1 MNRSFDHDPH
11 TRLRHIRR
19 RPQPASPEPQRLP
32 SVEVDLD
39 KNTAKSPGSAV
50 LCRAGRCVHARR
62 CESREVGSSPKLCR
76 TFYRRRTEVLGMDFT
91 EAGAELGRCG
101 VRLGVNL
108 IRILQNRPEVANSYQ
123 DRAREDGRSAEVGRQ
138 GHPPN
143 FVGSSIEGEH
153 KFGGWIRQRW
163 VPSLADAG
171 IVGRANVLRECKIGW
186 KCDPSVR
193 IGRERVATVQKSRG
207 GSSPKLCQTF

>member
-1 MNRSFDHDPH
+1 MGADF
-11 TRLRHIRR
+11 
-19 RPQPASPEPQRLP
+19 
-32 SVEVDLD
+32 
-39 KNTAKSPGSAV
+39 GSCCHSAW
-50 LCRAGRCVHARR
+50 AI
-62 CESREVGSSPKLCR
+62 
-76 TFYRRRTEVLGMDFT
+76 
-91 EAGAELGRCG
+91 
-101 VRLGVNL
+101 L
-108 IRILQNRPEVANSYQ
+108 IGILQNRPEVANSYQ
-123 DRAREDGRSAEVGRQ
+123 DRAREDGRGAEVGRQ

-153 KFGGWIRQRW
+153 KFGGWICQRW

-207 GSSPKLCQTF
+207 GSSPKLCQTFYRRRTEVWGMDL